1 MAEQPTALDTA
12 FAALATFDWGQDA
25 KALQPIDE
33 AVVACHGNAGQRTE
47 LEARFTRLLSQPLS
61 RAAVEYSCRKL
72 CLIGTAACVPTLAP
86 LLDQPEHSHM
96 ARYALERIAV
106 TAAGDALRKAL
117 GTVPDELKIGMIASL
132 AARRD
137 GQSVPAI
144 AGVLAA
150 ASKADQTRLAVAA
163 ADALGQIQTAA
174 AVDALAAAAST
185 EPAVA
190 AAVVN
195 ARLAAAEGFLAAKQ
209 PAKAR
214 AIYQSLAAAAAG
226 QPDAK
231 SIELA
236 ATRGLL
242 ACAELTAAS

>member
-72 CLIGTAACVPTLAP
+72 CLIGTAACVATLAP

-106 TAAGDALRKAL
+106 PAAGDALRN
-117 GTVPDELKIGMIASL
+117 
-132 AARRD
+132 
-137 GQSVPAI
+137 
-144 AGVLAA
+144 
-150 ASKADQTRLAVAA
+150 RLPPTP
-163 ADALGQIQTAA
+163 G
-174 AVDALAAAAST
+174 
-185 EPAVA
+185 
-190 AAVVN
+190 
-195 ARLAAAEGFLAAKQ
+195 
-209 PAKAR
+209 
-214 AIYQSLAAAAAG
+214 
-226 QPDAK
+226 
-231 SIELA
+231 
-236 ATRGLL
+236 
-242 ACAELTAAS
+242 